1 MTIGCLAFLI
11 KILFDYSSSSSVW
24 YNKVQDAKY
33 QKEQAEG
40 KVGELLGG
48 KDAAKA
54 RTLEFEEEVKTLEK
68 MKAELKG
75 ENRRG
80 EAGAHKEGKGHPHAN
95 SESTERLEITTRL

>member
-1 MTIGCLAFLI
+1 MVWIFGGLTIGCLAFLI

-75 ENRRG
+75 KIEEVKR
-80 EAGAHKEGKGHPHAN
+80 EHTKKGKVI
-95 SESTERLEITTRL
+95 LTRTPNQPKD